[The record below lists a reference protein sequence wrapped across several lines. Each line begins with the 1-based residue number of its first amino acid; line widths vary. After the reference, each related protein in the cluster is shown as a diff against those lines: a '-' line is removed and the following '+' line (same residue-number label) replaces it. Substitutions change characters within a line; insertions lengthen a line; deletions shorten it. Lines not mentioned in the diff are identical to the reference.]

1 MTDEEDNLCPACDG
15 SGGGGYP
22 CECPSCGGS
31 GVARRWSRRDEDG
44 DEPDNWGD
52 FSDNNAEVRW

>member
-1 MTDEEDNLCPACDG
+1 MIDDDDNLCPACNG

-31 GVARRWSRRDEDG
+31 GRAPQRSGYDFGDDDEPDYG
-44 DEPDNWGD
+44 DEPCD
-52 FSDNNAEVRW
+52 AEVRW

>member
-1 MTDEEDNLCPACDG
+1 MIDDDNLCPACDG

-31 GVARRWSRRDEDG
+31 GQIRRRPSRRDEDG
-44 DEPDNWGD
+44 DEPDGWGD
-52 FSDNNAEVRW
+52 WTDNNAEVRW